1 MAVPENLQEVA
12 DRIHETGEPHR
23 ETVRTILSW
32 FGQQRRGRW
41 VVSRIRSAL
50 RELDLTTFPDFETAY
65 VDGVVELRSTRE
77 AGGDRGAHPPVGEG
91 EEDEGDRS
99 DGRGDP
105 VARIRMLAAANRRPV
120 CVTRDARVRDAV
132 TEMMMNDFSQLP
144 VMPNE
149 REVNGM
155 ISWKSIG
162 QQASLGRRC
171 EFVRECMEPA
181 ETIPADMPLLTAIP
195 LIVEHEVV
203 LIRETDK
210 TISGLVTTSDVSQQF
225 QELAEPFLLV
235 GEIEN
240 HIRSLIDGKFTPDEL
255 KEAADPG
262 DAERQI
268 EGVEDLTFGEY
279 TRLLENPD
287 SWARA
292 GIELDRARVIKRL
305 HRTREIRN
313 DVMHFSPDGISPE
326 DREFL
331 RDTVAFMQRLQ

>member
-12 DRIHETGEPHR
+12 ERIHETGDPHR

-32 FGQQRRGRW
+32 FNQQRRGRW

-50 RELDLTTFPDFETAY
+50 RELDLTTFPDVETAY
-65 VDGVVELRSTRE
+65 IDGVVELRSTRVGARDHGAVPPIE
-77 AGGDRGAHPPVGEG
+77 AGRDDDDGRP
-91 EEDEGDRS
+91 

-120 CVTRDARVRDAV
+120 SVTRDSRVRDAV

-144 VMPNE
+144 VMPSD
-149 REVNGM
+149 RDVRGM
-155 ISWKSIG
+155 ISWRSIG
-162 QQASLGRRC
+162 QQASLGRNP

-195 LIVEHEVV
+195 LIIEHEVV
-203 LIRETDK
+203 LVRESDR

-240 HIRSLIDGKFTPDEL
+240 HLRSLIDERFTADEL
-255 KEAADPG
+255 TVASDPADT
-262 DAERQI
+262 ERQI

-287 SWARA
+287 NWDRM
-292 GIELDRARVIKRL
+292 GIALDRVRVINRL
-305 HRTREIRN
+305 NRTRGIRN

-331 RDTVAFMQRLQ
+331 RDTVAFMQRLH

>member
-1 MAVPENLQEVA
+1 MTTPENLQDVA
-12 DRIHETGEPHR
+12 DRIHKTGEPHR

-32 FGQQRRGRW
+32 FEQQRRGQW
-41 VVSRIRSAL
+41 VVSRIRTAL

-65 VDGVVELRSTRE
+65 IDGMVELRPTPKAVGAPP
-77 AGGDRGAHPPVGEG
+77 AGPAGEDR
-91 EEDEGDRS
+91 EGDETDRA

-105 VARIRMLAAANRRPV
+105 VARIRTLAAANRRPV
-120 CVTRDARVRDAV
+120 PVTRDARVREAV

-149 REVNGM
+149 RDVHGM

-162 QQASLGRRC
+162 QQASLGRPC
-171 EFVRECMEPA
+171 EFVRDCMERA
-181 ETIPADMPLLTAIP
+181 ETISADMPLLTAIP

-203 LIRETDK
+203 LVRETDR

-225 QELAEPFLLV
+225 QELAEPFLLL

-240 HIRSLIDGKFTPDEL
+240 HIRTLIDGGFTPDEL
-255 KEAADPG
+255 REAASPD
-262 DAERQI
+262 DHERQV

-287 SWARA
+287 DWARV
-292 GIELDRARVIKRL
+292 GIALDRARVIKRL
-305 HRTREIRN
+305 HRTRKLRN